1 MRILR
6 AVLVLLFL
14 ILPGYF
20 IQSWYTNLEINLSLG
35 AMILIILAKAMS
47 IVYPPLPGIILTLAM
62 ILILGWQK
70 AYLIEVTGSLL
81 GVTTAY
87 YLGKQYG
94 EKIIRWI
101 AVPVMILAWW
111 LIWKFKGRYFE

>member
-1 MRILR
+1 
-6 AVLVLLFL
+6 
-14 ILPGYF
+14 
-20 IQSWYTNLEINLSLG
+20 
-35 AMILIILAKAMS
+35 
-47 IVYPPLPGIILTLAM
+47 M

-111 LIWKFKGRYFE
+111 LIWKFKGRNFEWYEYNFGLGLAAPETVTGFISAGI